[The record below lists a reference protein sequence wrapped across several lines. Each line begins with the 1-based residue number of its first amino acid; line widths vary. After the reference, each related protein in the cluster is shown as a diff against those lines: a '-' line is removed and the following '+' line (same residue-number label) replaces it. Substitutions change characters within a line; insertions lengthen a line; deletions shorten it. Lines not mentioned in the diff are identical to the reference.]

1 MTVKL
6 RIIIGAIAAFVVMLL
21 LLLWAFFAY
30 QGKTPIDPF
39 IYQLASLI
47 TIVVGLVSAFFGHQS
62 ASRDAGAGAVFST
75 EIASSHPLVAPPP
88 GTLVSDVQPAAPT
101 QSSAPATPAP
111 TLQ

>member
-21 LLLWAFFAY
+21 LLLWAFFACR
-30 QGKTPIDPF
+30 GITPIEPL
-39 IYQLASLI
+39 IYQIASLI

-62 ASRDAGAGAVFST
+62 RAPGVDADAVSPPQFVDSRA
-75 EIASSHPLVAPPP
+75 LVAPQPEA
-88 GTLVSDVQPAAPT
+88 TVSGVQPAPAA
-101 QSSAPATPAP
+101 QSSEPVP